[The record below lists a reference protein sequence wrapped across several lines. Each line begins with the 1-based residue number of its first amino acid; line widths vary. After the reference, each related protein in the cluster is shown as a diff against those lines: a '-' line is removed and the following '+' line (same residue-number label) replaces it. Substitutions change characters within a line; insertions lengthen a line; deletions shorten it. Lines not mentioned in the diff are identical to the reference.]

1 MAYLQELI
9 QTQEEYVR
17 QQQINSTVYMG
28 LRPGEAYARY
38 FPSYEVTAPQYQ
50 IPIPWSLSDLGYRT
64 NEVAYACIGLKMK
77 TISEPPLEIYDK
89 ELDEVVDNDEFYR
102 FMEQP
107 CPDISETDFH
117 SANQMYLDIAGVIGW
132 EKDFANNGSL
142 INIWP
147 MMPQYCSFMRGEGR
161 LLRAIRYQPYT
172 GLPGVDIDRDKIVL
186 MMYADPLYFGL
197 KPLSPTTVLAD
208 VIGVDNDM
216 TIMIQ
221 QFLKNGAFVSGLLKT
236 EQTINEADAA
246 FAKQRWQEVHGGVKR
261 AGEVAVL
268 GKGLEFQ
275 ASSNTF
281 REMVFPEVD
290 ARSETRIC
298 MGYSVPP
305 ILVSAKSG
313 MDRSTYSNYE
323 QARKA
328 WYEEYVTSQW
338 KFLAGRYT
346 KDILPHFSVNPNHI
360 LRFDISNV
368 KALQEDR
375 DAAWTRAREAYKGR
389 IITRNDAL
397 VEMGL
402 DVLENELLGTEYY
415 QTAMTQQSLSLEDN
429 LDIANATQNPVEVQK
444 ELDVRGQ
451 DLLKVETTKEDE
463 EEEEKKFRAFAKRR
477 LKENKPND
485 IPEYEFKHISEKRQR
500 QLLSEFN
507 VPDPDAIAVLEGLRE
522 AIKAIQ
528 PKVERNN
535 DEMII
540 NINNPANVDMT
551 SKETIEAMKQM
562 TNKINSIGNAIKATP
577 APLAPVVNITN
588 KVEPTP
594 IENKIEVN
602 PTPIENKVEINNPK
616 IERVTK
622 RVKRDGGNNIEGS
635 IDEYEYED

>member
-1 MAYLQELI
+1 
-9 QTQEEYVR
+9 
-17 QQQINSTVYMG
+17 
-28 LRPGEAYARY
+28 
-38 FPSYEVTAPQYQ
+38 
-50 IPIPWSLSDLGYRT
+50 
-64 NEVAYACIGLKMK
+64 
-77 TISEPPLEIYDK
+77 
-89 ELDEVVDNDEFYR
+89 
-102 FMEQP
+102 
-107 CPDISETDFH
+107 
-117 SANQMYLDIAGVIGW
+117 
-132 EKDFANNGSL
+132 
-142 INIWP
+142 
-147 MMPQYCSFMRGEGR
+147 
-161 LLRAIRYQPYT
+161 
-172 GLPGVDIDRDKIVL
+172 
-186 MMYADPLYFGL
+186 
-197 KPLSPTTVLAD
+197 
-208 VIGVDNDM
+208 
-216 TIMIQ
+216 
-221 QFLKNGAFVSGLLKT
+221 
-236 EQTINEADAA
+236 
-246 FAKQRWQEVHGGVKR
+246 
-261 AGEVAVL
+261 
-268 GKGLEFQ
+268 
-275 ASSNTF
+275 
-281 REMVFPEVD
+281 
-290 ARSETRIC
+290 
-298 MGYSVPP
+298 
-305 ILVSAKSG
+305 
-313 MDRSTYSNYE
+313 
-323 QARKA
+323 
-328 WYEEYVTSQW
+328 
-338 KFLAGRYT
+338 
-346 KDILPHFSVNPNHI
+346 

>member
-1 MAYLQELI
+1 MPYLQELI
-9 QTQEEYVR
+9 ATQNEYVR
-17 QQQINSTVYMG
+17 QQQINSTVQMG
-28 LRPGEAYARY
+28 LRPGEAYAQY

-50 IPIPWSLSDLGYRT
+50 QPIPWTLSNLGYRT
-64 NEVAYACIGLKMK
+64 NEVAYACIALKMK
-77 TISEPPLEIYDK
+77 TISEPSLEIYDK
-89 ELDEVVDNDEFYR
+89 ELDEVVDNDEFYQ

-107 CPDISETDFH
+107 CPDVSETDFH

-208 VIGVDNDM
+208 VIKIDNNM
-216 TIMIQ
+216 TTMVS
-221 QFLKNGAFVSGLLKT
+221 QFLQNGAFVSGLLKSD
-236 EQTINEADAA
+236 QVINEKDAE
-246 FAKQRWQEVHGGVKR
+246 FAKQRFHDVHGGYNH
-261 AGEVAVL
+261 AGDIVVV
-268 GKGLEFQ
+268 GKGLEYQ
-275 ASSNTF
+275 QMGQTF

-323 QARKA
+323 QARRA

-338 KFLAGRYT
+338 KFLAERYT
-346 KDILPHFSVNPNHI
+346 KDILPHFSVNPNHV
-360 LRFDISNV
+360 LRFDISEV

-389 IITRNDAL
+389 IINRNDAL

-402 DVLENELLGTEYY
+402 DMLENELLGTEYY

-429 LDIANATQNPVEVQK
+429 LDIANATQDVAQAKE

-451 DLLKVETTKEDE
+451 ELVKVETTKEDE
-463 EEEEKKFRAFAKRR
+463 DDEEKKFRAFAKRR

-485 IPEYEFKHISEKRQR
+485 IGEYEFKHLSEHRQR
-500 QLLSEFN
+500 VLKSEFGI
-507 VPDPDAIAVLEGLRE
+507 PDPDAMIVIEALRE
-522 AIKAIQ
+522 TIKAISFTQ
-528 PKVERNN
+528 PTYQPNNISITANIEPNKPPDVHVENKIP
-535 DEMII
+535 EQ
-540 NINNPANVDMT
+540 
-551 SKETIEAMKQM
+551 KAMK
-562 TNKINSIGNAIKATP
+562 
-577 APLAPVVNITN
+577 APVVN
-588 KVEPTP
+588 V
-594 IENKIEVN
+594 EVN
-602 PTPIENKVEINNPK
+602 PTPINVENKIEVKPADVKLPKVKREIQ
-616 IERVTK
+616 E
-622 RVKRDGGNNIEGS
+622 VKRDGGNNIEGT
-635 IDEYEYED
+635 ITEMEYDE